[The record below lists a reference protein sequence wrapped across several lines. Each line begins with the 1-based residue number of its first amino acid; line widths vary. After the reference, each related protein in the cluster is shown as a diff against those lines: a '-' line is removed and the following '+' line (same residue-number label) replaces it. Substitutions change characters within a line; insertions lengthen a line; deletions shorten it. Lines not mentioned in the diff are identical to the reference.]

1 MNKTAIAERVVAR
14 TLIDGR
20 MAGSGRNCCLQTDR
34 EWLELGREQLEA
46 LIDRSWDIV
55 AVAGKAAERRLLVEA
70 EVGAFVRAI
79 SPNGPEADGQMLS
92 GATKKTVDRIYW
104 TERNRRL
111 TGSMLKR
118 ERNVT
123 EMVIFRCSGEG

>member
-1 MNKTAIAERVVAR
+1 
-14 TLIDGR
+14 
-20 MAGSGRNCCLQTDR
+20 MAGSGRNCSLQTDR

-70 EVGAFVRAI
+70 EVRASVRAI

-111 TGSMLKR
+111 L
-118 ERNVT
+118 V
-123 EMVIFRCSGEG
+123 